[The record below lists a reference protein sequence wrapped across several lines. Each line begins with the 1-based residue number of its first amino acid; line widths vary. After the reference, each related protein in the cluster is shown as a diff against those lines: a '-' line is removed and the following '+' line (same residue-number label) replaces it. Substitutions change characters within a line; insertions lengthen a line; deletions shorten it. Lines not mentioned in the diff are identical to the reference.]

1 MRLQRLEIAGFKSF
15 PDRSEL
21 TFEQGVT
28 AIVGPN
34 GCGKSNVVDAL
45 TWVLGEQSARS
56 LRGDRMEDLIFGG
69 SDARKPTAA
78 AEVRLK
84 LSGVAARVPQP
95 AGRPARS
102 RSCAL
107 LATAARS
114 RQAAMAMRPSNS
126 GSWTA
131 ARPAMPTAA
140 EWRWRQT

>member
-21 TFEQGVT
+21 TFEQGAT

-78 AEVRLK
+78 SEVRLK
-84 LSGVAARVPQP
+84 LSGVTSRVPGESGNGHGPVARAHVQLAP
-95 AGRPARS
+95 SDGAAIDAVAGA
-102 RSCAL
+102 
-107 LATAARS
+107 
-114 RQAAMAMRPSNS
+114 
-126 GSWTA
+126 
-131 ARPAMPTAA
+131 
-140 EWRWRQT
+140 